1 MRLVALLASLLTA
14 SASFAQAVAYR
25 AGPGIQM
32 TTGASLPT
40 TIAGRRTLWVDS
52 SNRLRFWNGTDSTYP
67 STIAATTKGDLSVF
81 TGSEWGRLAAGTNNY
96 CLVADSAEVTGL
108 KWASCSAA
116 TGYQTIKDEG
126 SSLTQRTILNFT
138 GAGVSCVDNAG
149 ATRTDCTISSGGS
162 TGNWTFTGDAAD
174 DTGAAVLTIGATTA
188 TGVTLSRTAGTI
200 TMAGDT
206 VFGANKG
213 VTVTAGTSSFNFSG
227 GTGTFLTS
235 SGANTLSGTT
245 TLAAN
250 KNFSYA
256 AGTGT
261 FDGSA
266 SSGAF
271 TTSTGT
277 NTLSGNVVISGAKT
291 FTTGTGQASINGDL
305 QMASGK
311 HIYGGASTSAA
322 DFSAG
327 SGIFKT
333 TTGASSY
340 LGSSN
345 VFTASINPL
354 TDSAE
359 DIGDGA
365 TTKFWRVGYINDIAF
380 KSSTGPFTIGSY
392 GAANPYLSLG
402 DTSCSTGA
410 WSGACN
416 RIRGLSAQTTL
427 DVAPAV
433 VTGLTASTEYVDVL
447 FNFSRGASDTQH
459 ATGDYANQRAF
470 LVNTPRYS
478 FVGSSTITDA
488 ATMAIEGAPV
498 ASTNALITSS
508 HALWVMDGS
517 GTFENNNTGTTVGTK
532 GVWLRNRVDASAA
545 GAVNQK
551 HSPAIV
557 WSGSGWKTNATAGPQ
572 PVAYAA
578 QLVPIEGTAN
588 PDAALIFYKSIN
600 GGAYSQAEINGNG
613 YFGSND
619 AQALGTATTTST
631 TFVDVGNGSSTG
643 FASWTAPTTKVTKTY
658 TMRITVRSYMPTL
671 GSSVTTYFQVLQD
684 GVAIASQ
691 PTAAASQSFGT
702 TISYLQTT
710 WSIAVPC
717 TAGSAHVYKLQWKVG
732 GTDTAG
738 VTATV
743 GTLQYYITG

>member
-206 VFGANKG
+206 VFSANKG
-213 VTVTAGTSSFNFSG
+213 VTVTAGTSSFNFSS

-245 TLAAN
+245 TLAAS
-250 KNFSYA
+250 KNFVYA

-266 SSGAF
+266 S
-271 TTSTGT
+271 
-277 NTLSGNVVISGAKT
+277 
-291 FTTGTGQASINGDL
+291 
-305 QMASGK
+305 
-311 HIYGGASTSAA
+311 
-322 DFSAG
+322 

-545 GAVNQK
+545 GTGNQK

-600 GGAYSQAEINGNG
+600 GGGYSQANINGHG
-613 YFGSND
+613 YIGQSD
-619 AQALGTATTTST
+619 QLGLGATSTTST
-631 TFVDVGNGSSTG
+631 TFANIGNGSSTG
-643 FASWTAPTTKVTKTY
+643 FAQWTTPSITVAKTY
-658 TMRITVRSYMPTL
+658 LLFVNVAVYASAVS
-671 GSSVTTYFQVLQD
+671 GAQSVIFQIMID
-684 GVAIASQ
+684 GVAVTTGANAARQPLEIAEGVA
-691 PTAAASQSFGT
+691 PTAFTVPVVLSTGT
-702 TISYLQTT
+702 HTVDI
-710 WSIAVPC
+710 
-717 TAGSAHVYKLQWKVG
+717 QWKVSG
-732 GTDTAG
+732 AG
-738 VTATV
+738 NTMNANANC
-743 GTLQYYITG
+743 TLQYVIWG

>member
-1 MRLVALLASLLTA
+1 MRMLRIAALALLAAALPSGA
-14 SASFAQAVAYR
+14 R
-25 AGPGIQM
+25 ADAFHMNAGIQ
-32 TTGASLPT
+32 TKPRAAAPTKDAANGSIWINSAGNVLSYTNPAGAT
-40 TIAGRRTLWVDS
+40 VTIGGG
-52 SNRLRFWNGTDSTYP
+52 GTYNQV
-67 STIAATTKGDLSVF
+67 I
-81 TGSEWGRLAAGTNNY
+81 E
-96 CLVADSAEVTGL
+96 
-108 KWASCSAA
+108 
-116 TGYQTIKDEG
+116 DEG
-126 SSLTQRTILNFT
+126 VAVTQRSNLNFV
-138 GAGVSCVDNAG
+138 GAGVTCADSGGKTV
-149 ATRTDCTISSGGS
+149 CTVTSGGS

-174 DTGAAVLTIGATTA
+174 DSGAAVLTIGATTA

-250 KNFSYA
+250 KNFVYA

-277 NTLSGNVVISGAKT
+277 NTLSGNVVISGSKT
-291 FTTGTGQASINGDL
+291 FTTGTGTATINGDL

-333 TTGASSY
+333 TTGAASY

-345 VFTASINPL
+345 VFTSSINPL

-365 TTKFWRVGYINDIAF
+365 TTKFWRVGYINDISF

-433 VTGLTASTEYVDVL
+433 VTGLTASAEYVDVL
-447 FNFSRGASDTQH
+447 FNFNRGASDTQH

-470 LVNTPRYS
+470 LVTQPRYS

-488 ATMAIEGAPV
+488 ATVAIEGAPI
-498 ASTNALITSS
+498 ASTNAIITDS
-508 HALWVMDGS
+508 HALWVMDGKA
-517 GTFENNNTGTTVGTK
+517 TFENNNVGATVGTA
-532 GVWLRNRVDASAA
+532 GAWLRNRIDATS
-545 GAVNQK
+545 GNQK
-551 HSPAIV
+551 YSPALI
-557 WSGSGWKTNATAGPQ
+557 WSGNGWKTNATA
-572 PVAYAA
+572 
-578 QLVPIEGTAN
+578 
-588 PDAALIFYKSIN
+588 
-600 GGAYSQAEINGNG
+600 
-613 YFGSND
+613 
-619 AQALGTATTTST
+619 
-631 TFVDVGNGSSTG
+631 
-643 FASWTAPTTKVTKTY
+643 
-658 TMRITVRSYMPTL
+658 
-671 GSSVTTYFQVLQD
+671 
-684 GVAIASQ
+684 
-691 PTAAASQSFGT
+691 ASQSTKFLAQLIPVEGAANPTVGLSFQSNVNAAGWVERLNVGSTAILASVPITANLGST
-702 TISYLQTT
+702 TVAPTWTAVTYTNSWVDFNGSNTT
-710 WSIAVPC
+710 RYSKNALGRITIEIRAKN
-717 TAGSAHVYKLQWKVG
+717 GS
-732 GTDTAG
+732 
-738 VTATV
+738 TATSKLCDMPAGYRPGQTIQFV
-743 GTLQYYITG
+743 GQTLAGGIAAAEILTTGEVNPTVSSTSGIFLRAEYFAEN

>member
-14 SASFAQAVAYR
+14 SVSFAQAVAYR

-138 GAGVSCVDNAG
+138 GAGVTCVDNAG

-245 TLAAN
+245 TLAAS
-250 KNFSYA
+250 KNFVYA

-333 TTGASSY
+333 TTGAATFG
-340 LGSSN
+340 GSSN
-345 VFTASINPL
+345 TFTNGL
-354 TDSAE
+354 TGPSGGLT
-359 DIGDGA
+359 IGDSGNISTRTAETNAA
-365 TTKFWRVGYINDIAF
+365 TFTDFAIRGNSHTTNTDRILF
-380 KSSTGPFTIGSY
+380 KIDGTDNWSNLLGENTSVLFQ
-392 GAANPYLSLG
+392 LSHNVQFQ
-402 DTSCSTGA
+402 TGA
-410 WSGACN
+410 MATQ
-416 RIRGLSAQTTL
+416 REI
-427 DVAPAV
+427 
-433 VTGLTASTEYVDVL
+433 YV
-447 FNFSRGASDTQH
+447 SHPT
-459 ATGDYANQRAF
+459 
-470 LVNTPRYS
+470 YS
-478 FVGSSTITDA
+478 FVGASVITDA
-488 ATMAIEGAPV
+488 ATMAISGPPTAGSN
-498 ASTNALITSS
+498 ATITNPY
-508 HALWVMDGS
+508 ALWVESGVTYLAGGAKFAGS
-517 GTFENNNTGTTVGTK
+517 LTGTYNIAGTPTATSPILANLGATTVAPTWTAVTYTAGGTPWVDFSGSATSRYTKSAIGIVTLEVRMKTGTNTPAFNMPAGYRPGQVVSACGQTLAGAISCADFTSDGNWAPTVG
-532 GVWLRNRVDASAA
+532 AS
-545 GAVNQK
+545 
-551 HSPAIV
+551 
-557 WSGSGWKTNATAGPQ
+557 
-572 PVAYAA
+572 
-578 QLVPIEGTAN
+578 
-588 PDAALIFYKSIN
+588 
-600 GGAYSQAEINGNG
+600 
-613 YFGSND
+613 
-619 AQALGTATTTST
+619 
-631 TFVDVGNGSSTG
+631 
-643 FASWTAPTTKVTKTY
+643 
-658 TMRITVRSYMPTL
+658 
-671 GSSVTTYFQVLQD
+671 
-684 GVAIASQ
+684 
-691 PTAAASQSFGT
+691 
-702 TISYLQTT
+702 
-710 WSIAVPC
+710 
-717 TAGSAHVYKLQWKVG
+717 
-732 GTDTAG
+732 TAG
-738 VTATV
+738 VFIRI
-743 GTLQYYITG
+743 QYFAEN